1 MNSTTHAQIKSDLEQ
16 LVKTIVFKCIFL
28 RRRLISQALW
38 KTLIKTYLS
47 SSRLK
52 CSYFVT
58 KRPFRRYTVE
68 TSMVTPLSE
77 YSKFYLFSFLLVTTA
92 YQVTL
97 QQFRPEKWGEFQ
109 DQLLF
114 SREELS

>member
-1 MNSTTHAQIKSDLEQ
+1 MKSDLEQ

-38 KTLIKTYLS
+38 KTLIKTCLS

-52 CSYFVT
+52 CSISLQGVHFAV
-58 KRPFRRYTVE
+58 YTVE
-68 TSMVTPLSE
+68 TSVVTPLSE

-97 QQFRPEKWGEFQ
+97 KTHGRC
-109 DQLLF
+109 
-114 SREELS
+114 